1 MFWLVLCSS
10 VFFYSNDTFA
20 STLPTIKFIAGGGYS
35 GSSGSA
41 ICTSINST
49 YTYQYQQ
56 AQAGNS
62 SVSVSGSDY
71 VQTFLGAEVGW
82 CKNTNGNLTQQVY
95 EVRTCPQAGGHILQ
109 DGLMY
114 CGSGAYV
121 PPTCPAEGT
130 KVDGAYTTTSTG
142 ETSCFTSPSGAT
154 CNVTNGSSIS
164 TTDPVSGTV
173 TSWVTSGTYSSG
185 TCTQSNTTAQPTQ
198 PTTQNVTP
206 VNNPPKSAADCP
218 GGSGFAQINNTA
230 MCLPSGTTI
239 KDTPTTTTS
248 TGGSVTAQTTST
260 VTSTGGTTTTT
271 TTTYKDA
278 SGNVTY
284 SGTTTGTTPLNQAS
298 TGQGDKP
305 GLGDAP
311 TFDPTLPQES
321 TFTTRSQGNPV
332 FSTEVFSVTAS
343 CPAPITFTAMEKNF
357 SIDFT
362 PICDLA
368 AIVRGIILMLSAI
381 VAMRAVVTS

>member
-1 MFWLVLCSS
+1 
-10 VFFYSNDTFA
+10 
-20 STLPTIKFIAGGGYS
+20 
-35 GSSGSA
+35 
-41 ICTSINST
+41 
-49 YTYQYQQ
+49 
-56 AQAGNS
+56 
-62 SVSVSGSDY
+62 
-71 VQTFLGAEVGW
+71 
-82 CKNTNGNLTQQVY
+82 
-95 EVRTCPQAGGHILQ
+95 
-109 DGLMY
+109 
-114 CGSGAYV
+114 
-121 PPTCPAEGT
+121 
-130 KVDGAYTTTSTG
+130 
-142 ETSCFTSPSGAT
+142 
-154 CNVTNGSSIS
+154 
-164 TTDPVSGTV
+164 
-173 TSWVTSGTYSSG
+173 
-185 TCTQSNTTAQPTQ
+185 
-198 PTTQNVTP
+198 
-206 VNNPPKSAADCP
+206 
-218 GGSGFAQINNTA
+218 

-248 TGGSVTAQTTST
+248 SGGSVTAQTTST

-298 TGQGDKP
+298 TPGQGDKP

-332 FSTEVFSVTAS
+332 FSTEVFSVSAS
-343 CPAPITFTAMEKNF
+343 CPAPITFTAMDKNF